1 MQNET
6 LALFAVIF
14 LICGNKKIKIMKNW
28 KFYNALFVRVLFVM
42 TLFFFCV
49 FLIYKMF
56 YYNAL
61 LIGFFAVVMLFE
73 IYFYIK
79 NKLMFYDRTLLSILK
94 NDFSTNFSEENKK
107 DSFETLYLLYDA
119 LKVQQQEQTSKEI
132 VYQSILNNIE
142 TGVLILEKNN
152 EEWNIFL
159 MNDWFS
165 NLFKVPKVSHWKYL
179 KNYLPSFC
187 NEIEKTDF
195 SELKSAISM
204 KIEEQ
209 DLQTFILQT
218 SLTKTYNKEY
228 FIILLDSIQRVI
240 EKKEK
245 EAWIN
250 LMKIISHELMNSLT
264 PIRAL
269 SQNLLQIVDQEKLEE
284 DDFDDIKSSIST
296 IINRSDHLQFFVENY
311 RKLAMLPTP
320 TKEMTPINALFE
332 DCLRIMNPI
341 LKAENIELVNEINSS
356 RSILIDKNQME
367 QVIINLITN
376 SIYALKEKR
385 EKKMFLSSYTENNRF
400 FITISDNGKGIDSE
414 IRDKVFLPFFTT
426 RKDGAGIGLTLS
438 KNIIEAHGGYLS
450 YQTDED
456 KTSFVICL
464 I

>member
-1 MQNET
+1 
-6 LALFAVIF
+6 
-14 LICGNKKIKIMKNW
+14 MKNW
-28 KFYNALFVRVLFVM
+28 KFYNAFFVRVLFVM
-42 TLFFFCV
+42 ILFFCCF

-61 LIGFFAVVMLFE
+61 LVGFFAFLMLAE
-73 IYFYIK
+73 MYFYVK
-79 NKLMFYDRTLLSILK
+79 NQLQFYDRTLLSILK
-94 NDFSTNFSEENKK
+94 NDFSTNFPEENKRDNFK
-107 DSFETLYLLYDA
+107 SLYLLYET
-119 LKVQQQEQTSKEI
+119 LKEQQQEQTSKELI
-132 VYQSILNNIE
+132 YRSLLNNID
-142 TGVLILEKNN
+142 TAALILEKEN
-152 EEWNIFL
+152 EDWNIFL
-159 MNDWFS
+159 MNDCFS
-165 NLFKVPKVSHWKYL
+165 DLFKVPKVSHWKYL
-179 KNYLPSFC
+179 KNYLPSLC
-187 NEIEKTDF
+187 LEIEKTDF
-195 SELKSAISM
+195 SELKAAISI

-209 DLQTFILQT
+209 DLQTFMLQT
-218 SLTKTYNKEY
+218 SRTQSYKKEY

-269 SQNLLQIVDQEKLEE
+269 SQNLLHIVDQDKLEE
-284 DDFDDIKSSIST
+284 DDFEDIKSSIST
-296 IINRSDHLQFFVENY
+296 IINRSDHLQVFVENY

-320 TKEMTPINALFE
+320 TKQMTPINSLFE
-332 DCLRIMNPI
+332 DCIRIMNPI
-341 LKAENIELVNEINSS
+341 LKQENIELINDIHSS

-376 SIYALKEKR
+376 SVYALKEKI
-385 EKKMFLSSYTENNRF
+385 EKKMYISSYTENNRF
-400 FITISDNGKGIDSE
+400 FITISDNGRGIDPE
-414 IRDKVFLPFFTT
+414 IQDKVFLPFFTT

>member
-1 MQNET
+1 
-6 LALFAVIF
+6 
-14 LICGNKKIKIMKNW
+14 MKNW
-28 KFYNALFVRVLFVM
+28 KFYNALFVRVLFIM
-42 TLFFFCV
+42 ILFFFCV
-49 FLIYKMF
+49 ILIYKMF

-61 LIGFFAVVMLFE
+61 LIGVVAIIMLIEMYFFV
-73 IYFYIK
+73 K
-79 NKLMFYDRTLLSILK
+79 NQLLFYDRTLLSILK
-94 NDFSTNFSEENKK
+94 NDFTTNFPEENKK
-107 DSFETLYLLYDA
+107 DNFKNLYLLYDT
-119 LKVQQQEQTSKEI
+119 LKVQKQEQTSKELI
-132 VYQSILNNIE
+132 YRSILNSMDSAA
-142 TGVLILEKNN
+142 LILEREN
-152 EEWNIFL
+152 EEWDIFL
-159 MNDWFS
+159 MNDCFS

-179 KNYLPSFC
+179 KNYLPSLC
-187 NEIEKTDF
+187 NEIEKTEF
-195 SELKSAISM
+195 MELKSAISI
-204 KIEEQ
+204 KIEDQ
-209 DLQTFILQT
+209 DLQTFMLQT

-284 DDFDDIKSSIST
+284 DDFEDIKSSIST
-296 IINRSDHLQFFVENY
+296 IINRSDHLQVFVENY

-320 TKEMTPINALFE
+320 TKKMTPIKMLFE
-332 DCLRIMNPI
+332 DCLRIMHPI
-341 LKAENIELVNEINSS
+341 LKAENIEFINEINSS

-400 FITISDNGKGIDSE
+400 FIIISDNGKGIDPA
-414 IRDKVFLPFFTT
+414 IKDKVFLPFFTT

-450 YQTDED
+450 YQTEND
-456 KTSFVICL
+456 KTDFVICL

>member
-1 MQNET
+1 M
-6 LALFAVIF
+6 
-14 LICGNKKIKIMKNW
+14 
-28 KFYNALFVRVLFVM
+28 VLFICCAL
-42 TLFFFCV
+42 LF
-49 FLIYKMF
+49 YKGF
-56 YYNAL
+56 EYNAL
-61 LIGFFAVVMLFE
+61 LVGIFVLIFLFE
-73 IYFYIK
+73 MYFYVK
-79 NKLMFYDRTLLSILK
+79 TELQFYDRTLLSILK
-94 NDFSTNFSEENKK
+94 KDFSTNFPEENKK
-107 DSFETLYLLYDA
+107 DNFKNLYLLYET
-119 LKVQQQEQTSKEI
+119 LKEQQQEQTSKELI
-132 VYQSILNNIE
+132 YRSLLNNID
-142 TGVLILEKNN
+142 TAALILEKENDD
-152 EEWNIFL
+152 WNVFL
-159 MNDWFS
+159 MNDCFS
-165 NLFKVPKVSHWKYL
+165 NMFKVPKISHWKYL
-179 KNYLPSFC
+179 KNYLPSLC
-187 NEIEKTDF
+187 IEIEKTEF
-195 SELKSAISM
+195 SELKSAISI

-209 DLQTFILQT
+209 DLQTFMLQT
-218 SLTKTYNKEY
+218 SRTQTYNKEY

-269 SQNLLQIVDQEKLEE
+269 SQNLLHIVDQEELEE

-296 IINRSDHLQFFVENY
+296 IINRSDHLQVFVENY

-320 TKEMTPINALFE
+320 TKQMTPVNSLFE
-332 DCLRIMNPI
+332 DCIRIMSPI
-341 LKAENIELVNEINSS
+341 LKAENIELINDVHSS

-376 SIYALKEKR
+376 SVYALKEKS
-385 EKKMFLSSYTENNRF
+385 EKKMYVSSYTENNRF
-400 FITISDNGKGIDSE
+400 FITISDNGKGIDPE
-414 IRDKVFLPFFTT
+414 IQDKVFLPFFTT

>member
-1 MQNET
+1 
-6 LALFAVIF
+6 
-14 LICGNKKIKIMKNW
+14 MKNW

-42 TLFFFCV
+42 VLFFFCV

-56 YYNAL
+56 YYNAIL
-61 LIGFFAVVMLFE
+61 VGLFAVVMLFE
-73 IYFYIK
+73 MYFFVK
-79 NKLMFYDRTLLSILK
+79 NQLLFYDRTLLSMLQK
-94 NDFSTNFSEENKK
+94 DFSTNFPEENKK
-107 DSFETLYLLYDA
+107 DNFESLYLLYDA
-119 LKVQQQEQTSKEI
+119 LKIQQQEQTSKEL
-132 VYQSILNNIE
+132 VYQSILNSID
-142 TGVLILEKNN
+142 TGALILEKDND
-152 EEWNIFL
+152 EWNIFL
-159 MNDWFS
+159 MNDCFS
-165 NLFKVPKVSHWKYL
+165 NLFKVPKVSHWSYL
-179 KNYLPSFC
+179 KNYLPSLC
-187 NEIEKTDF
+187 NEIEKSDF
-195 SELKSAISM
+195 AELKSAISI

-209 DLQTFILQT
+209 DLQTFMLQT
-218 SLTKTYNKEY
+218 SLTKTYKKEY

-284 DDFDDIKSSIST
+284 DDFEDIKSSIST
-296 IINRSDHLQFFVENY
+296 IINRSDHLQVFVENY

-320 TKEMTPINALFE
+320 TKVMTPINTLFE

-341 LKAENIELVNEINSS
+341 LKAENIELINDINSS

-376 SIYALKEKR
+376 SIYALKEKS

>member
-1 MQNET
+1 
-6 LALFAVIF
+6 
-14 LICGNKKIKIMKNW
+14 MKNW

-42 TLFFFCV
+42 ILFFFCV

-56 YYNAL
+56 YYNAI
-61 LIGFFAVVMLFE
+61 LIGFFVFLMLAE
-73 IYFYIK
+73 MYFYVK
-79 NKLMFYDRTLLSILK
+79 NQLQFYDRTLLSILQK
-94 NDFSTNFSEENKK
+94 DFSTHFPEENKK
-107 DSFETLYLLYDA
+107 DNFKSLYLLYET
-119 LKVQQQEQTSKEI
+119 LKMQQQEQTSKEMI
-132 VYQSILNNIE
+132 YRSLLNNID
-142 TGVLILEKNN
+142 TAALILEKENN
-152 EEWNIFL
+152 DWTVFL
-159 MNDWFS
+159 MNDCFS
-165 NLFKVPKVSHWKYL
+165 QLFKVPKISHWKYL
-179 KNYLPSFC
+179 QNYLPSLC

-195 SELKSAISM
+195 SELKMAISI

-209 DLQTFILQT
+209 DLQTFMLQT
-218 SLTKTYNKEY
+218 SRTQTYNKEY

-269 SQNLLQIVDQEKLEE
+269 SQNLLQIVDQEELE
-284 DDFDDIKSSIST
+284 DDDFEDIKSSIST
-296 IINRSDHLQFFVENY
+296 IINRSDHLQVFVENY

-320 TKEMTPINALFE
+320 TKQMTPINSLFE
-332 DCLRIMNPI
+332 DCLRVMSPI
-341 LKAENIELVNEINSS
+341 LKTENIDLINDTHSS
-356 RSILIDKNQME
+356 RSIMMDKNQME

-376 SIYALKEKR
+376 SIYALKEKQK
-385 EKKMFLSSYTENNRF
+385 KKMYVSSYTENNRF
-400 FITISDNGKGIDSE
+400 FITISDNGKGIDPE
-414 IRDKVFLPFFTT
+414 IQDKVFLPFFTT

>member
-1 MQNET
+1 
-6 LALFAVIF
+6 
-14 LICGNKKIKIMKNW
+14 
-28 KFYNALFVRVLFVM
+28 
-42 TLFFFCV
+42 
-49 FLIYKMF
+49 MF

-61 LIGFFAVVMLFE
+61 LIGVFAVVMLIE
-73 IYFYIK
+73 MYFFVK
-79 NKLMFYDRTLLSILK
+79 NQLLFYDRTLLSMLQ
-94 NDFSTNFSEENKK
+94 NDFTTNFPEENKK
-107 DSFETLYLLYDA
+107 DNFKNLYLLYDT
-119 LKVQQQEQTSKEI
+119 LKVQQQELTSKELI
-132 VYQSILNNIE
+132 YQSILNSID
-142 TGVLILEKNN
+142 TAALILEKEN
-152 EEWNIFL
+152 EEWNVFL
-159 MNDWFS
+159 MNDCFS
-165 NLFKVPKVSHWKYL
+165 SLFKVPKISHWNYL
-179 KNYLPSFC
+179 KNYLPSLC
-187 NEIEKTDF
+187 NEIEKIGFT
-195 SELKSAISM
+195 ELKSAISI
-204 KIEEQ
+204 KIEDQ
-209 DLQTFILQT
+209 DLQTFMLQT
-218 SLTKTYNKEY
+218 SLTKTYDKEY

-296 IINRSDHLQFFVENY
+296 IINRSDHLQVFVENY

-320 TKEMTPINALFE
+320 TKKMTPINTLFE

-341 LKAENIELVNEINSS
+341 LKTENIELVNEINSS

-376 SIYALKEKR
+376 SIYALKDREEKR
-385 EKKMFLSSYTENNRF
+385 MFLSSYTEDNRF
-400 FITISDNGKGIDSE
+400 FIIISDNGKGIDPE
-414 IRDKVFLPFFTT
+414 IREKVFLPFFTT

-450 YQTDED
+450 YQTQND
-456 KTSFVICL
+456 KTDFVICL

>member
-1 MQNET
+1 
-6 LALFAVIF
+6 
-14 LICGNKKIKIMKNW
+14 MKNW
-28 KFYNALFVRVLFVM
+28 KFYNALFVRVLFIM
-42 TLFFFCV
+42 MLFFFCV
-49 FLIYKMF
+49 YLIYKMF

-61 LIGFFAVVMLFE
+61 LVGFFGAVMLFE
-73 IYFYIK
+73 MYFFVK
-79 NKLMFYDRTLLSILK
+79 NRLSFYDRTLESILK
-94 NDFSTNFSEENKK
+94 NDFTTNFPEANKRE
-107 DSFETLYLLYDA
+107 SFKTLYLLYDA
-119 LKVQQQEQTSKEI
+119 LKVQQQEQTSKEL
-132 VYQSILNNIE
+132 VYQSILNSID
-142 TGVLILEKNN
+142 TATLILEKEN

-159 MNDWFS
+159 MNDCFS

-179 KNYLPSFC
+179 KNYLPSLCSEVENVGF
-187 NEIEKTDF
+187 TD
-195 SELKSAISM
+195 LKSAISI

-209 DLQTFILQT
+209 DLQTFMLQT
-218 SLTKTYNKEY
+218 SHAKTYNKEY

-269 SQNLLQIVDQEKLEE
+269 SQNLLHIVDQEKLED

-296 IINRSDHLQFFVENY
+296 IINRSDHLQVFVENY

-320 TKEMTPINALFE
+320 TKIMTPINALFQ
-332 DCLRIMNPI
+332 DCLRIMEPI
-341 LKAENIELVNEINSS
+341 LKAENIELINEIHSS

-376 SIYALKEKR
+376 SIYALKEKS

-400 FITISDNGKGIDSE
+400 FIVISDNGKGIDQE

>member
-1 MQNET
+1 
-6 LALFAVIF
+6 
-14 LICGNKKIKIMKNW
+14 MKNW
-28 KFYNALFVRVLFVM
+28 KFYNALFVRILLVM
-42 TLFFFCV
+42 ILFFFCV
-49 FLIYKMF
+49 ILIYKMF

-61 LIGFFAVVMLFE
+61 LIGVFAVVMLIE
-73 IYFYIK
+73 MYFFVK
-79 NKLMFYDRTLLSILK
+79 NQLLFYDRTLLSMLQ
-94 NDFSTNFSEENKK
+94 NDFTTNFPEENKK
-107 DSFETLYLLYDA
+107 DNFKNLYLLYDT
-119 LKVQQQEQTSKEI
+119 LKVQQQELTSKELI
-132 VYQSILNNIE
+132 YQSILNSID
-142 TGVLILEKNN
+142 TAALILEKEN

-159 MNDWFS
+159 MNDCFS
-165 NLFKVPKVSHWKYL
+165 SLFKVPKISHWNYL
-179 KNYLPSFC
+179 KNYLPSLC
-187 NEIEKTDF
+187 NEIEKISFT
-195 SELKSAISM
+195 ELKSAISI
-204 KIEEQ
+204 KIEDQ
-209 DLQTFILQT
+209 DLQTFMLQT
-218 SLTKTYNKEY
+218 SLTKTYDKEY

-296 IINRSDHLQFFVENY
+296 IINRSDHLQVFVENY

-320 TKEMTPINALFE
+320 TKKMTPINTLFE

-376 SIYALKEKR
+376 SIYALKDREEKR
-385 EKKMFLSSYTENNRF
+385 MFLSSYTEDNRF
-400 FITISDNGKGIDSE
+400 FIIISDNGKGIDPE
-414 IRDKVFLPFFTT
+414 IREKVFLPFFTT

-450 YQTDED
+450 YQTQND
-456 KTSFVICL
+456 KTDFVICL

>member
-1 MQNET
+1 
-6 LALFAVIF
+6 
-14 LICGNKKIKIMKNW
+14 MKNW
-28 KFYNALFVRVLFVM
+28 KFYNALFIRVLFVII
-42 TLFFFCV
+42 LFFFCV

-56 YYNAL
+56 YYNAIL
-61 LIGFFAVVMLFE
+61 VGSLGFVMLAE
-73 IYFYIK
+73 MYFYVK
-79 NKLMFYDRTLLSILK
+79 RQLQFYDRTILSILQS
-94 NDFSTNFSEENKK
+94 DFTTNFPDEYKK
-107 DSFETLYLLYDA
+107 DNFKNLYLLYDR
-119 LKVQQQEQTSKEI
+119 LKIKQQEQTSKEL
-132 VYQSILNNIE
+132 VYKSILNSID
-142 TGVLILEKNN
+142 TGALILEKEN

-159 MNDWFS
+159 MNDCFS
-165 NLFKVPKVSHWKYL
+165 DLFKVPKVSHWKYL
-179 KNYLPSFC
+179 KNYLPSLC
-187 NEIEKTDF
+187 HEIENSDF
-195 SELKSAISM
+195 AEVKSAISI

-296 IINRSDHLQFFVENY
+296 IINRSDHLQVFVENY

-320 TKEMTPINALFE
+320 AKEMTPVNTLFE
-332 DCLRIMNPI
+332 DCLRIMSPV
-341 LKAENIELVNEINSS
+341 LKAENIELINDIHSS
-356 RSILIDKNQME
+356 RCVLIDKNQME
-367 QVIINLITN
+367 QVIINLVTN
-376 SIYALKEKR
+376 SIYALKDR
-385 EKKMFLSSYTENNRF
+385 GEKKIFISSFTENNRF
-400 FITISDNGKGIDSE
+400 FISISDNGKGIDDE
-414 IRDKVFLPFFTT
+414 IQDKVFLPFFTT

-438 KNIIEAHGGYLS
+438 RNIVEAHGGYLS

-456 KTSFVICL
+456 KTTFIICL

>member
-1 MQNET
+1 
-6 LALFAVIF
+6 
-14 LICGNKKIKIMKNW
+14 MKNW

-42 TLFFFCV
+42 VLFLATALLF
-49 FLIYKMF
+49 YKGF
-56 YYNAL
+56 HYNAL
-61 LIGFFAVVMLFE
+61 LVGVFVLIFLFE
-73 IYFYIK
+73 MYFFVK
-79 NKLMFYDRTLLSILK
+79 NQLLFYDKTINSILHD
-94 NDFSTNFSEENKK
+94 DFSAHFPEEHKK
-107 DSFETLYLLYDA
+107 DNFNSLYHLYDT
-119 LKVQQQEQTSKEI
+119 LKVQKQEQISKELI
-132 VYQSILNNIE
+132 YRSILNSID
-142 TGVLILEKNN
+142 TAALILEKEN
-152 EEWNIFL
+152 EDWSIFI
-159 MNDWFS
+159 MNDCFS

-179 KNYLPSFC
+179 KNYLPSLC
-187 NEIEKTDF
+187 SEIEKVGF
-195 SELKSAISM
+195 AELKTAISI
-204 KIEEQ
+204 KIEDQ
-209 DLQTFILQT
+209 DLQTFMLQT
-218 SLTKTYNKEY
+218 SHTQTYNKEY

-269 SQNLLQIVDQEKLEE
+269 SQNLLHIVDQEELEE
-284 DDFDDIKSSIST
+284 DDFEDIKSSIST

-320 TKEMTPINALFE
+320 NKQMTPINVLFE
-332 DCLRIMNPI
+332 DCLRIMSPI
-341 LKAENIELVNEINSS
+341 LKEEKIELINEIHSS
-356 RSILIDKNQME
+356 RSIMIDKNQME

-376 SIYALKEKR
+376 SIHALKEKT
-385 EKKMFLSSYTENNRF
+385 EKKLIISSYTENNRF
-400 FITISDNGKGIDSE
+400 FIVISDNGKGVDAE

>member
-1 MQNET
+1 
-6 LALFAVIF
+6 
-14 LICGNKKIKIMKNW
+14 MKNL
-28 KFYNALFVRVLFVM
+28 KFYNALFLRILCIMV
-42 TLFFFCV
+42 LFFFCV
-49 FLIYKMF
+49 FLIYKGL
-56 YYNAL
+56 YYNAIL
-61 LIGFFAVVMLFE
+61 AGFFAVILISEMYVA
-73 IYFYIK
+73 IK
-79 NKLMFYDRTLLSILK
+79 NRLLFYDKTLLSILQ
-94 NDFSTNFSEENKK
+94 NDFSTNFPQDYKKENFK
-107 DSFETLYLLYDA
+107 TLYLLYNT
-119 LKVQQQEQTSKEI
+119 LKFKEQEQTSKELI
-132 VYQSILNNIE
+132 YQSILDNID
-142 TGVLILEKNN
+142 TATLILEKEND
-152 EEWNIFL
+152 EWHIFL
-159 MNDWFS
+159 MNDCFS

-179 KNYLPSFC
+179 KNYLPSLC
-187 NEIEKTDF
+187 TEIEKLGF
-195 SELKSAISM
+195 AELKSAISI

-209 DLQTFILQT
+209 DLQTFVLQT
-218 SLTKTYNKEY
+218 SHTKTYDKEY

-269 SQNLLQIVDQEKLEE
+269 SQNLLHIVDQEQLEE
-284 DDFDDIKSSIST
+284 EDFEDIKSSIST
-296 IINRSDHLQFFVENY
+296 IINRSDHLQVFVENY

-320 TKEMTPINALFE
+320 TKVMTPINALFE
-332 DCLRIMNPI
+332 DCMRIMSPI
-341 LKAENIELVNEINSS
+341 LKAENIELINEINSS

-376 SIYALKEKR
+376 SVYALKEKS

-400 FITISDNGKGIDSE
+400 FITISDNGKGIDDE

-456 KTSFVICL
+456 RTSFVICL

>member
-1 MQNET
+1 
-6 LALFAVIF
+6 
-14 LICGNKKIKIMKNW
+14 
-28 KFYNALFVRVLFVM
+28 
-42 TLFFFCV
+42 
-49 FLIYKMF
+49 MF

-61 LIGFFAVVMLFE
+61 LVGFFAFIFLAEM
-73 IYFYIK
+73 YFYVK
-79 NKLMFYDRTLLSILK
+79 NELQFYDRTLLSILQ
-94 NDFSTNFSEENKK
+94 NDFSTNFPEENKK
-107 DSFETLYLLYDA
+107 DNFKNLYLLYEN
-119 LKVQQQEQTSKEI
+119 LKVQQQEQTSKEMI
-132 VYQSILNNIE
+132 YRSLLNNID
-142 TGVLILEKNN
+142 TAALILEREN
-152 EEWNIFL
+152 EDWDIFL
-159 MNDWFS
+159 MNDCFS
-165 NLFKVPKVSHWKYL
+165 DLFKVPKVSHWKYL
-179 KNYLPSFC
+179 KNYLPSLC

-195 SELKSAISM
+195 SELKSAISI
-204 KIEEQ
+204 KIEEE
-209 DLQTFILQT
+209 DLQTFMLQT
-218 SLTKTYNKEY
+218 SRTQTYNKEY

-269 SQNLLQIVDQEKLEE
+269 SQNLLHIVDQESLEE

-296 IINRSDHLQFFVENY
+296 IINRSDHLQVFVENY

-320 TKEMTPINALFE
+320 TKQMTPINALFE
-332 DCLRIMNPI
+332 DCFRIMSPI
-341 LKAENIELVNEINSS
+341 LKAENIELINDIHSS
-356 RSILIDKNQME
+356 RSIMIDKNQME

-376 SIYALKEKR
+376 SVYALKEKN
-385 EKKMFLSSYTENNRF
+385 EKKMYVSSYTENNRF
-400 FITISDNGKGIDSE
+400 FISISDNGKGIDPE
-414 IRDKVFLPFFTT
+414 IQYKIFLPFFTT

>member
-1 MQNET
+1 
-6 LALFAVIF
+6 
-14 LICGNKKIKIMKNW
+14 MKNW

-42 TLFFFCV
+42 MLFFFCV
-49 FLIYKMF
+49 FLFFKTF
-56 YYNAL
+56 YYNAIL
-61 LIGFFAVVMLFE
+61 VGLFGVVMLFE
-73 IYFYIK
+73 MYSFVK
-79 NKLMFYDRTLLSILK
+79 NQLLFYDRTLLSILQ
-94 NDFSTNFSEENKK
+94 NDFSTNFPDEHKK
-107 DSFETLYLLYDA
+107 DNFKSLYLLYDT
-119 LKVQQQEQTSKEI
+119 LKIRQQEQTSKEL
-132 VYQSILNNIE
+132 VYKSILNSID
-142 TGVLILEKNN
+142 TGTLILEKEH
-152 EEWNIFL
+152 EEWHVFL
-159 MNDWFS
+159 MNDCFS

-179 KNYLPSFC
+179 KNYLPSLC
-187 NEIEKTDF
+187 NEIEKSDF
-195 SELKSAISM
+195 AELKSVISI

-269 SQNLLQIVDQEKLEE
+269 SQNLLQIVDQEKLED
-284 DDFDDIKSSIST
+284 DDFEDIKSSIST
-296 IINRSDHLQFFVENY
+296 IINRSDHLQVFVENY

-320 TKEMTPINALFE
+320 AKEMTPINLLFE
-332 DCLRIMNPI
+332 DCLRIMSPI
-341 LKAENIELVNEINSS
+341 LKAENIELINDIHSS
-356 RSILIDKNQME
+356 RSVLIDKNQME

-376 SIYALKEKR
+376 SIYALNERTEKR
-385 EKKMFLSSYTENNRF
+385 IFISSFTENNRF
-400 FITISDNGKGIDSE
+400 FITISDNGKGIDQE
-414 IRDKVFLPFFTT
+414 IQDKVFLPFFTT

-450 YQTDED
+450 YQTEED
-456 KTSFVICL
+456 KTTFVICL

>member
-1 MQNET
+1 
-6 LALFAVIF
+6 
-14 LICGNKKIKIMKNW
+14 MKNW
-28 KFYNALFVRVLFVM
+28 KFYNALFARVLFVM
-42 TLFFFCV
+42 ILFFFCS
-49 FLIYKMF
+49 FLIFKMF
-56 YYNAL
+56 YYNAFL
-61 LIGFFAVVMLFE
+61 VGFFGVLMLFE
-73 IYFYIK
+73 MYFFVK
-79 NKLMFYDRTLLSILK
+79 NRLLFYDRTLISMLQK
-94 NDFSTNFSEENKK
+94 DFSTNFPEENKK
-107 DSFETLYLLYDA
+107 DNFKNLYLLYES
-119 LKVQQQEQTSKEI
+119 LKDQQQDQTSKEI
-132 VYQSILNNIE
+132 VYQSILNSID
-142 TGVLILEKNN
+142 TAALILEKEG

-159 MNDWFS
+159 MNDCFS
-165 NLFKVPKVSHWKYL
+165 SLFKVPKVSHWKYL
-179 KNYLPSFC
+179 KNYLPSLC
-187 NEIEKTDF
+187 SEIENVGF
-195 SELKSAISM
+195 SDLKSAISI

-209 DLQTFILQT
+209 DLQTFVLQT
-218 SLTKTYNKEY
+218 SRAKSYNKEY

-269 SQNLLQIVDQEKLEE
+269 SQNLLHIVDQEKLDD

-296 IINRSDHLQFFVENY
+296 IINRSDHLQVFVENY

-320 TKEMTPINALFE
+320 TKIMTPINSLFD
-332 DCLRIMNPI
+332 DCLRIMAPI

-356 RSILIDKNQME
+356 RSILIDKNQIE

-376 SIYALKEKR
+376 SIYALKEKS
-385 EKKMFLSSYTENNRF
+385 EKKIFLSSYTENNRF
-400 FITISDNGKGIDSE
+400 FIIISDNGKGIDSE

-450 YQTDED
+450 YQTEDD

>member
-1 MQNET
+1 
-6 LALFAVIF
+6 
-14 LICGNKKIKIMKNW
+14 MKNW
-28 KFYNALFVRVLFVM
+28 KFYNALFARVLFVM
-42 TLFFFCV
+42 ILFFFCS
-49 FLIYKMF
+49 FLIFKMF
-56 YYNAL
+56 YYNAF
-61 LIGFFAVVMLFE
+61 LIGCFGVLMLFE
-73 IYFYIK
+73 MYFFVK
-79 NKLMFYDRTLLSILK
+79 NRLLFYDRTLISMLQK
-94 NDFSTNFSEENKK
+94 DFSTNFPEENKK
-107 DSFETLYLLYDA
+107 DNFKNLYLLYEA
-119 LKVQQQEQTSKEI
+119 LKLQQQDQTSKEI
-132 VYQSILNNIE
+132 VYQSILNSID
-142 TGVLILEKNN
+142 TAALILEKED
-152 EEWNIFL
+152 EEWNVFL
-159 MNDWFS
+159 MNDCFS

-179 KNYLPSFC
+179 KNYLPSLC
-187 NEIEKTDF
+187 SEIENVGF
-195 SELKSAISM
+195 SDLKSAISI

-209 DLQTFILQT
+209 DLQTFVLQT
-218 SLTKTYNKEY
+218 SRAKSYNKEY

-269 SQNLLQIVDQEKLEE
+269 SQNLLHIVDQEKLDD

-296 IINRSDHLQFFVENY
+296 IINRSDHLQVFVENY

-320 TKEMTPINALFE
+320 TKIMTPINSLFD
-332 DCLRIMNPI
+332 DCLRIMAPI

-356 RSILIDKNQME
+356 RSILIDKNQIE

-376 SIYALKEKR
+376 SIYALKEKL
-385 EKKMFLSSYTENNRF
+385 EKKIFLSSYTENNRF
-400 FITISDNGKGIDSE
+400 FIIISDNGKGIDSE

-450 YQTDED
+450 YQTDDD

>member
-1 MQNET
+1 
-6 LALFAVIF
+6 
-14 LICGNKKIKIMKNW
+14 MKNW
-28 KFYNALFVRVLFVM
+28 KFHNAFFIRVLFVM
-42 TLFFFCV
+42 MLFFFCF

-56 YYNAL
+56 YFNAIL
-61 LIGFFAVVMLFE
+61 VGSFALIMLAE
-73 IYFYIK
+73 MYFYVK
-79 NKLMFYDRTLLSILK
+79 SKLQFYDRTLLSILQD
-94 NDFSTNFSEENKK
+94 DFSTNFPEENKK
-107 DSFETLYLLYDA
+107 DNFKSLYALYEA
-119 LKVQQQEQTSKEI
+119 LKSRHQEQTSKELI
-132 VYQSILNNIE
+132 YQSLLNNID
-142 TGVLILEKNN
+142 TAAVILEK
-152 EEWNIFL
+152 EDEDWKIFL
-159 MNDWFS
+159 MNDCFS
-165 NLFKVPKVSHWKYL
+165 RLFKVPKVSHWKYL
-179 KNYLPSFC
+179 KNYLPSLC
-187 NEIEKTDF
+187 YEIEKKEF
-195 SELKSAISM
+195 SELKSAVSI
-204 KIEEQ
+204 KIEDQ

-218 SLTKTYNKEY
+218 SRTQTYKKEY

-284 DDFDDIKSSIST
+284 DDFEDIKSSIST
-296 IINRSDHLQFFVENY
+296 IINRSDHLQDFVESY

-320 TKEMTPINALFE
+320 VKEMTQINALFD
-332 DCLRIMNPI
+332 DCLRVMNPV
-341 LKAENIELVNEINSS
+341 LKSENIKLINEINSS

-376 SIYALKEKR
+376 SIYALKGKR
-385 EKKMFLSSYTENNRF
+385 EKQLFLSSYTENNRF
-400 FITISDNGKGIDSE
+400 FIIISDNGKGIDPE
-414 IRDKVFLPFFTT
+414 IQDKIFLPFFTT

>member
-1 MQNET
+1 
-6 LALFAVIF
+6 
-14 LICGNKKIKIMKNW
+14 MKNW
-28 KFYNALFVRVLFVM
+28 KFYNALFVRVVFVM
-42 TLFFFCV
+42 ALFLCS
-49 FLIYKMF
+49 
-56 YYNAL
+56 AL
-61 LIGFFAVVMLFE
+61 LFYKGFRFNGILAGVFVLIFLFE
-73 IYFYIK
+73 MYFFVK
-79 NKLMFYDRTLLSILK
+79 NQLLFYDKTIHSILHD
-94 NDFSTNFSEENKK
+94 DFSAHFPEEHKRDNFNS
-107 DSFETLYLLYDA
+107 LYQLYDT
-119 LKVQQQEQTSKEI
+119 LKTQRQEQTSKELI
-132 VYQSILNNIE
+132 YRSILNSID
-142 TGVLILEKNN
+142 TAALILEKENDS
-152 EEWNIFL
+152 WSVFI
-159 MNDWFS
+159 MNDCFS
-165 NLFKVPKVSHWKYL
+165 NLFKVPKVSHWQYL
-179 KNYLPSFC
+179 KNYIPSLC
-187 NEIEKTDF
+187 SEIEKVDF
-195 SELKSAISM
+195 TELKTAISI
-204 KIEEQ
+204 KIEDQ
-209 DLQTFILQT
+209 DLQTFMLQT
-218 SLTKTYNKEY
+218 SHTQTYNKEY

-269 SQNLLQIVDQEKLEE
+269 SQNLLHIVDQEELEE
-284 DDFDDIKSSIST
+284 DDFEDIKSSIST

-320 TKEMTPINALFE
+320 NKQMTPINALFE
-332 DCLRIMNPI
+332 DCLRIMSPI
-341 LKAENIELVNEINSS
+341 LKDEGIELINEIHSS

-376 SIYALKEKR
+376 SIHALKEKE
-385 EKKMFLSSYTENNRF
+385 EKKLLISSYTENNRF
-400 FITISDNGKGIDSE
+400 FIVIADNGKGVDAE

>member
-1 MQNET
+1 
-6 LALFAVIF
+6 
-14 LICGNKKIKIMKNW
+14 
-28 KFYNALFVRVLFVM
+28 
-42 TLFFFCV
+42 
-49 FLIYKMF
+49 MF
-56 YYNAL
+56 YYNAFL
-61 LIGFFAVVMLFE
+61 VGFFAILMLSE
-73 IYFYIK
+73 MYFYAK
-79 NKLMFYDRTLLSILK
+79 NRLLFYDRTLLSMLQ
-94 NDFSTNFSEENKK
+94 NDFTTNFPEENKK
-107 DSFETLYLLYDA
+107 DNFKNLYLLYDT
-119 LKVQQQEQTSKEI
+119 LKVQQQELTSKELI
-132 VYQSILNNIE
+132 YQSILNSID
-142 TGVLILEKNN
+142 TAALILEKEN
-152 EEWNIFL
+152 EEWNVFL
-159 MNDWFS
+159 MNDCFS
-165 NLFKVPKVSHWKYL
+165 SLFKVPKISHWNYL
-179 KNYLPSFC
+179 KNYLPSLC
-187 NEIEKTDF
+187 NEIEKIGFT
-195 SELKSAISM
+195 ELKSAISI
-204 KIEEQ
+204 KIEDQ
-209 DLQTFILQT
+209 DLQTFMLQT
-218 SLTKTYNKEY
+218 SLTKTYDKEY

-296 IINRSDHLQFFVENY
+296 IINRSDHLQVFVENY

-320 TKEMTPINALFE
+320 TKKMTPINTLFE

-376 SIYALKEKR
+376 SIYALKDREEKR
-385 EKKMFLSSYTENNRF
+385 MFLSSYTEDNRF
-400 FITISDNGKGIDSE
+400 FIIISDNGKGIDPE
-414 IRDKVFLPFFTT
+414 IREKVFLPFFTT

-450 YQTDED
+450 YQTQND
-456 KTSFVICL
+456 KTDFVICL

>member
-1 MQNET
+1 
-6 LALFAVIF
+6 
-14 LICGNKKIKIMKNW
+14 
-28 KFYNALFVRVLFVM
+28 
-42 TLFFFCV
+42 
-49 FLIYKMF
+49 MF
-56 YYNAL
+56 YYNAIL
-61 LIGFFAVVMLFE
+61 VGVFVFIMLAE
-73 IYFYIK
+73 MYFYVK
-79 NKLMFYDRTLLSILK
+79 NQLQFYDRTLFSILK
-94 NDFSTNFSEENKK
+94 NDFTTNFPEENRR
-107 DSFETLYLLYDA
+107 DNFESLYLLYET
-119 LKVQQQEQTSKEI
+119 LKVQQQEQTSKELI
-132 VYQSILNNIE
+132 YRSLLNNIDSAA
-142 TGVLILEKNN
+142 LILEKENDD
-152 EEWNIFL
+152 WNIFL
-159 MNDWFS
+159 MNDCFS
-165 NLFKVPKVSHWKYL
+165 DMFKVPKVSHWKYL
-179 KNYLPSFC
+179 KNYLPALC
-187 NEIEKTDF
+187 LEIEKTEF
-195 SELKSAISM
+195 SELKSAISI

-209 DLQTFILQT
+209 DLQTFMLQT
-218 SLTKTYNKEY
+218 SRTQSYNREY

-269 SQNLLQIVDQEKLEE
+269 SQNLLHIVDQEKLEE

-296 IINRSDHLQFFVENY
+296 IINRSDHLQVFVENY

-320 TKEMTPINALFE
+320 TKVMTPIKELFD
-332 DCLRIMNPI
+332 DCLKVMSPI
-341 LKAENIELVNEINSS
+341 LKSENIELINDIHSS

-376 SIYALKEKR
+376 SIYALKEKTD
-385 EKKMFLSSYTENNRF
+385 KKMFVSSYTENNRF
-400 FITISDNGKGIDSE
+400 FISISDNGKGIPSE
-414 IRDKVFLPFFTT
+414 IQDKVFLPFFTT

>member
-1 MQNET
+1 MY
-6 LALFAVIF
+6 FFV
-14 LICGNKKIKIMKNW
+14 KNQ
-28 KFYNALFVRVLFVM
+28 LQ
-42 TLFFFCV
+42 
-49 FLIYKMF
+49 
-56 YYNAL
+56 
-61 LIGFFAVVMLFE
+61 
-73 IYFYIK
+73 
-79 NKLMFYDRTLLSILK
+79 FYDRTLLSILN
-94 NDFSTNFSEENKK
+94 NDFSTNFPQENKK
-107 DSFETLYLLYDA
+107 DNFQTLYLLYET
-119 LKVQQQEQTSKEI
+119 LKIREQEQTSKELI
-132 VYQSILNNIE
+132 YRSLLNNIE
-142 TGVLILEKNN
+142 TAAIILEKENDD
-152 EEWNIFL
+152 WNIFL
-159 MNDWFS
+159 MNDCFS
-165 NLFKVPKVSHWKYL
+165 DLFKVPKVSHWKYL
-179 KNYLPSFC
+179 KNYIPSLC
-187 NEIEKTDF
+187 AEIEKTDF
-195 SELKSAISM
+195 SELKSAISI

-209 DLQTFILQT
+209 DLQTFMLQT
-218 SLTKTYNKEY
+218 SRTQTYNKEY

-269 SQNLLQIVDQEKLEE
+269 SQNLLHIVDQESLEE

-296 IINRSDHLQFFVENY
+296 IINRSDHLQVFVENY

-332 DCLRIMNPI
+332 DCLRIMSPI
-341 LKAENIELVNEINSS
+341 LKAENIELINDIHSS
-356 RSILIDKNQME
+356 RSIMIDKNQME

-376 SIYALKEKR
+376 SVYALKEKD
-385 EKKMFLSSYTENNRF
+385 EKKMYVSSYTENNRF
-400 FITISDNGKGIDSE
+400 FITISDNGKGIDPE
-414 IRDKVFLPFFTT
+414 IQDKVFLPFFTT

>member
-1 MQNET
+1 
-6 LALFAVIF
+6 
-14 LICGNKKIKIMKNW
+14 MKNW
-28 KFYNALFVRVLFVM
+28 KFYNALFIRVVFVM
-42 TLFFFCV
+42 ALFLCS
-49 FLIYKMF
+49 
-56 YYNAL
+56 AL
-61 LIGFFAVVMLFE
+61 LFYKGFQFNAILVGAFVLIFLFE
-73 IYFYIK
+73 MYFFVK
-79 NKLMFYDRTLLSILK
+79 NQLLFYDKTINSILHD
-94 NDFSTNFSEENKK
+94 DFSTHFPEEYKKDNFS
-107 DSFETLYLLYDA
+107 SLYLLYDT
-119 LKVQQQEQTSKEI
+119 LKVQKQEQTSKELI
-132 VYQSILNNIE
+132 YRSILNSID
-142 TGVLILEKNN
+142 TATLILEK
-152 EEWNIFL
+152 EEDSWSIFI
-159 MNDWFS
+159 MNDCFS

-179 KNYLPSFC
+179 KNYLPGLC
-187 NEIEKTDF
+187 NEIENVDF
-195 SELKSAISM
+195 SELKTAISI
-204 KIEEQ
+204 KIEDQ
-209 DLQTFILQT
+209 DLQTFMLQT
-218 SLTKTYNKEY
+218 SRTQTYNKEY

-269 SQNLLQIVDQEKLEE
+269 SQNLLHIVDQEELEE
-284 DDFDDIKSSIST
+284 DDFEDIKSSIST

-320 TKEMTPINALFE
+320 NKQMTPINALFE
-332 DCLRIMNPI
+332 DCLRIMSPI
-341 LKAENIELVNEINSS
+341 LKEEGIELINEVHSS

-376 SIYALKEKR
+376 SIHALKEKE
-385 EKKMFLSSYTENNRF
+385 EKKLLISSYTENNRF
-400 FITISDNGKGIDSE
+400 FIVISDNGKGVDAE

-456 KTSFVICL
+456 QTSFVICL

>member
-1 MQNET
+1 
-6 LALFAVIF
+6 
-14 LICGNKKIKIMKNW
+14 MKNL
-28 KFYNALFVRVLFVM
+28 KFYNALFLRILCIMV
-42 TLFFFCV
+42 LFFFCV
-49 FLIYKMF
+49 FLIYKGLH
-56 YYNAL
+56 YNAIL
-61 LIGFFAVVMLFE
+61 VGFFVVILVSEM
-73 IYFYIK
+73 YFSIR
-79 NKLMFYDRTLLSILK
+79 NQLLFYDKTLLSILK
-94 NDFSTNFSEENKK
+94 NDFSTNFPEENKK
-107 DSFETLYLLYDA
+107 DSYQTLYLLYET
-119 LKVQQQEQTSKEI
+119 LKNQKQEQTSKELI
-132 VYQSILNNIE
+132 YRSILNSIDSAA
-142 TGVLILEKNN
+142 LILEKEND
-152 EEWNIFL
+152 EWHIFL
-159 MNDWFS
+159 MNDCFS

-179 KNYLPSFC
+179 KNYLPSLC
-187 NEIEKTDF
+187 AEIEKVGF
-195 SELKSAISM
+195 AELKSAISI

-209 DLQTFILQT
+209 DLQTFMLQT

-269 SQNLLQIVDQEKLEE
+269 SQNLLHIVDQEQLGEE
-284 DDFDDIKSSIST
+284 DFEDIKSSIST
-296 IINRSDHLQFFVENY
+296 IINRSDHLQVFVENY

-320 TKEMTPINALFE
+320 TKVMTPINALFD
-332 DCLRIMNPI
+332 DCMRIMSPI
-341 LKAENIELVNEINSS
+341 LKAEQIELINEINSS

-376 SIYALKEKR
+376 SVYALKEKS

-400 FITISDNGKGIDSE
+400 FITISDNGKGIDNE

-456 KTSFVICL
+456 RTSFVICL

>member
-1 MQNET
+1 
-6 LALFAVIF
+6 
-14 LICGNKKIKIMKNW
+14 MKNW

-42 TLFFFCV
+42 ILFFFCS
-49 FLIYKMF
+49 FLIFKMF
-56 YYNAL
+56 YYNAFL
-61 LIGFFAVVMLFE
+61 VGCFGVLMLFE
-73 IYFYIK
+73 MYFFVK
-79 NKLMFYDRTLLSILK
+79 NRLLFYDRTLISMLQK
-94 NDFSTNFSEENKK
+94 DFSTNFPEENKK
-107 DSFETLYLLYDA
+107 DNFKNLYLLYES
-119 LKVQQQEQTSKEI
+119 LKEQQQDHTSKEI
-132 VYQSILNNIE
+132 AYQSILNSID
-142 TGVLILEKNN
+142 TAALILEKED
-152 EEWNIFL
+152 EEWSIFL
-159 MNDWFS
+159 MNDCFS
-165 NLFKVPKVSHWKYL
+165 SLFKVPKVSHWKYL
-179 KNYLPSFC
+179 KNYLPSLC
-187 NEIEKTDF
+187 SEIENVGF
-195 SELKSAISM
+195 SDLKSAISI

-209 DLQTFILQT
+209 DLQTFVLQT
-218 SLTKTYNKEY
+218 SRAKSYNKEY

-269 SQNLLQIVDQEKLEE
+269 SQNLLHIVDQEKLDD

-296 IINRSDHLQFFVENY
+296 IINRSDHLQVFVENY

-320 TKEMTPINALFE
+320 TKIMTPINSLFD
-332 DCLRIMNPI
+332 DCLRIMAPI
-341 LKAENIELVNEINSS
+341 LKAENIELINEINSS
-356 RSILIDKNQME
+356 RSILIDKNQIE

-376 SIYALKEKR
+376 SIYALKEKA
-385 EKKMFLSSYTENNRF
+385 EKKIFLSSYTENNRF
-400 FITISDNGKGIDSE
+400 FIVISDNGKGIDSE

-450 YQTDED
+450 YQTDDD

>member
-1 MQNET
+1 
-6 LALFAVIF
+6 
-14 LICGNKKIKIMKNW
+14 MKNL
-28 KFYNALFVRVLFVM
+28 KFYNALFLRILCIMV
-42 TLFFFCV
+42 LFFFCG
-49 FLIYKMF
+49 FLIYKGL
-56 YYNAL
+56 YYNAIL
-61 LIGFFAVVMLFE
+61 VGFFAVILISEMYVA
-73 IYFYIK
+73 IK
-79 NKLMFYDRTLLSILK
+79 NRLLFYDKTLLSILQ
-94 NDFSTNFSEENKK
+94 NDFSTNFPEEYRKENFK
-107 DSFETLYLLYDA
+107 TLYLLYNT
-119 LKVQQQEQTSKEI
+119 LKFKEQEQISKELI
-132 VYQSILNNIE
+132 YQSILDNID
-142 TGVLILEKNN
+142 TATLILEKEND
-152 EEWNIFL
+152 EWHIFL
-159 MNDWFS
+159 MNDCFS

-179 KNYLPSFC
+179 KNYLPSLC
-187 NEIEKTDF
+187 NEIEKLGFT
-195 SELKSAISM
+195 ELKSAISI

-209 DLQTFILQT
+209 DLQTFVLQT
-218 SLTKTYNKEY
+218 SHTKTYDKEY

-269 SQNLLQIVDQEKLEE
+269 SQNLLHIVDQEQLEE
-284 DDFDDIKSSIST
+284 EDFEDIKSSIST
-296 IINRSDHLQFFVENY
+296 IINRSDHLQVFVENY

-320 TKEMTPINALFE
+320 TKVMTPINALFE
-332 DCLRIMNPI
+332 DCMRIMSPI
-341 LKAENIELVNEINSS
+341 LKAENIELINEINSS

-376 SIYALKEKR
+376 SVYALKEKS

-400 FITISDNGKGIDSE
+400 FITISDNGKGIDNE

-456 KTSFVICL
+456 RTSFVICL

>member
-1 MQNET
+1 
-6 LALFAVIF
+6 
-14 LICGNKKIKIMKNW
+14 MKNW
-28 KFYNALFVRVLFVM
+28 KFYNALFIRVLFVM
-42 TLFFFCV
+42 ILFFFCS
-49 FLIYKMF
+49 FLIFKMF
-56 YYNAL
+56 YYNAFL
-61 LIGFFAVVMLFE
+61 VGCFGVLMLFE
-73 IYFYIK
+73 MYFFVK
-79 NKLMFYDRTLLSILK
+79 NRLLFYDRTLISMLQK
-94 NDFSTNFSEENKK
+94 DFSTNFPEENKK
-107 DSFETLYLLYDA
+107 DNFKNLYLLYES
-119 LKVQQQEQTSKEI
+119 LKEQQQDQTSKEI
-132 VYQSILNNIE
+132 VYKSILNSID
-142 TGVLILEKNN
+142 TAALILEKEG

-159 MNDWFS
+159 MNDCFS
-165 NLFKVPKVSHWKYL
+165 SLFKVPKVSHWKYL
-179 KNYLPSFC
+179 KNYLPSLC
-187 NEIEKTDF
+187 SEIENVGF
-195 SELKSAISM
+195 SDLKSAISI

-209 DLQTFILQT
+209 DLQTFVLQT
-218 SLTKTYNKEY
+218 SRAKSYNKEY

-269 SQNLLQIVDQEKLEE
+269 SQNLLHIVDQEKLED

-296 IINRSDHLQFFVENY
+296 IINRSDHLQVFVENY

-320 TKEMTPINALFE
+320 TKVMTPINSLFD
-332 DCLRIMNPI
+332 DCLRIMAPI
-341 LKAENIELVNEINSS
+341 LKAENIELINEINSS
-356 RSILIDKNQME
+356 RSILIDKNQIE

-376 SIYALKEKR
+376 SIYALKEKT
-385 EKKMFLSSYTENNRF
+385 EKKIFLSSYTENNRF
-400 FITISDNGKGIDSE
+400 FIIISDNGKGIDSE

-450 YQTDED
+450 YQTEDD

>member
-1 MQNET
+1 M
-6 LALFAVIF
+6 LAEMYFFV
-14 LICGNKKIKIMKNW
+14 KNQ
-28 KFYNALFVRVLFVM
+28 LQ
-42 TLFFFCV
+42 
-49 FLIYKMF
+49 
-56 YYNAL
+56 
-61 LIGFFAVVMLFE
+61 
-73 IYFYIK
+73 
-79 NKLMFYDRTLLSILK
+79 FYDRTLLSILN
-94 NDFSTNFSEENKK
+94 NDFSTNFPQENKK
-107 DSFETLYLLYDA
+107 DNFQTLYLLYET
-119 LKVQQQEQTSKEI
+119 LKIREQEQTSKELI
-132 VYQSILNNIE
+132 YRSLLNNIE
-142 TGVLILEKNN
+142 TAAIILEKENDD
-152 EEWNIFL
+152 WNIFL
-159 MNDWFS
+159 MNDCFS
-165 NLFKVPKVSHWKYL
+165 DLFKVPKVSHWKYL
-179 KNYLPSFC
+179 KNYIPSLC
-187 NEIEKTDF
+187 AEIEKTDF
-195 SELKSAISM
+195 SELKSAISI

-209 DLQTFILQT
+209 DLQTFMLQT
-218 SLTKTYNKEY
+218 SRTQTYNKEY

-269 SQNLLQIVDQEKLEE
+269 SQNLLHIVDQESLEE

-296 IINRSDHLQFFVENY
+296 IINRSDHLQVFVENY

-332 DCLRIMNPI
+332 DCLRIMSPI
-341 LKAENIELVNEINSS
+341 LKAENIELINDIHSS
-356 RSILIDKNQME
+356 RSIMIDKNQME

-376 SIYALKEKR
+376 SVYALKEKD
-385 EKKMFLSSYTENNRF
+385 EKKMYVSSYTENNRF
-400 FITISDNGKGIDSE
+400 FITISDNGKGIDPE
-414 IRDKVFLPFFTT
+414 IQDKVFLPFFTT

>member
-1 MQNET
+1 
-6 LALFAVIF
+6 
-14 LICGNKKIKIMKNW
+14 MKNW

-42 TLFFFCV
+42 ILSFFCV

-61 LIGFFAVVMLFE
+61 LVGFFVFLFLAE
-73 IYFYIK
+73 MYFYVK
-79 NKLMFYDRTLLSILK
+79 NQLQFYDRTLLSILQ
-94 NDFSTNFSEENKK
+94 NDFSTNFPEENKK
-107 DSFETLYLLYDA
+107 DNFKSLYLLYEN
-119 LKVQQQEQTSKEI
+119 LKFQQQEQTSKEMI
-132 VYQSILNNIE
+132 YRSLLNNID
-142 TGVLILEKNN
+142 TAALILEKDK

-159 MNDWFS
+159 INDCFS
-165 NLFKVPKVSHWKYL
+165 DLFKVPKVSYWKYL
-179 KNYLPSFC
+179 KNYLPALC
-187 NEIEKTDF
+187 NEIEKTEF
-195 SELKSAISM
+195 SELKSAISI

-209 DLQTFILQT
+209 DLQTFMLRT
-218 SLTKTYNKEY
+218 SRTQSYNKEY

-269 SQNLLQIVDQEKLEE
+269 SQNLLHIVDQENLEG

-296 IINRSDHLQFFVENY
+296 IINRSDHLQVFVENY

-320 TKEMTPINALFE
+320 LKQMTPINTLFE
-332 DCLRIMNPI
+332 DCLRIMSPI
-341 LKAENIELVNEINSS
+341 LKAENIELINEIHSS
-356 RSILIDKNQME
+356 RSIMIDKNQME

-376 SIYALKEKR
+376 SVYALKEKT
-385 EKKMFLSSYTENNRF
+385 EKKMYVSSYTENNRF
-400 FITISDNGKGIDSE
+400 FITISDNGKGIAPE
-414 IRDKVFLPFFTT
+414 IQDKVFLPFFTT

>member
-1 MQNET
+1 
-6 LALFAVIF
+6 
-14 LICGNKKIKIMKNW
+14 
-28 KFYNALFVRVLFVM
+28 
-42 TLFFFCV
+42 
-49 FLIYKMF
+49 MF

-61 LIGFFAVVMLFE
+61 VVGIFVVMLLSE
-73 IYFYIK
+73 MYFYVK
-79 NKLMFYDRTLLSILK
+79 NRLLFYDRTLLSILK
-94 NDFSTNFSEENKK
+94 NDFSSNFPEENKK
-107 DSFETLYLLYDA
+107 GHFENLYLLYET
-119 LKVQQQEQTSKEI
+119 LKVQQQEQTSKEL
-132 VYQSILNNIE
+132 VYKSILNSID
-142 TGVLILEKNN
+142 TATLILEREN
-152 EEWNIFL
+152 EDWDIFL
-159 MNDWFS
+159 MNDCFS
-165 NLFKVPKVSHWKYL
+165 TLFKVPKVSQWKYL
-179 KNYLPSFC
+179 KNYLPSLC
-187 NEIEKTDF
+187 SEIETVGF
-195 SELKSAISM
+195 TELKSAISI

-209 DLQTFILQT
+209 DLQTFMLQT

-296 IINRSDHLQFFVENY
+296 IINRSDHLQVFVENY

-320 TKEMTPINALFE
+320 NKQMTPINGLFE

-341 LKAENIELVNEINSS
+341 LKAEGIELMNEINSS

-376 SIYALKEKR
+376 SIHALKDKT
-385 EKKMFLSSYTENNRF
+385 EKKLILSSYTENNRF
-400 FITISDNGKGIDSE
+400 FITLSDNGKGIDPE